1 MKNSVYLI
9 FLGFI
14 LVNFTYA
21 QESTFN
27 WGYSFGNP
35 DGSDEGLQT
44 AIDNE
49 NNIYVGGYYLGEIDF
64 DPGLNDLILSSNGGW
79 DVFIA
84 KYNADGALIFAK
96 SIGGP
101 GEDYLTEM
109 TIDNNGSVIVIG
121 YFEGMIDID
130 PGSTYLPL
138 VAQDFDYNSFV
149 LKLDTNGDYVNAFS
163 TKAEASKI
171 ICDNLGNVLLA
182 GSFQN
187 EVDFDPG
194 DGVYIKEAVG
204 LYDIYILKLD
214 NQLLFEEVTTMN
226 GNSSL
231 VSISGLAYDNS
242 NNIYLTGIFFDSMDF
257 NINGSIETISSN
269 GDQEIFILKI
279 SSSGELIFAKKIGG
293 IGSEYGSSLSID
305 ELSNY
310 YISGYF
316 QGTVDFDPGADNN
329 SITPEGL
336 NAIFLA
342 KYDSL
347 GNYLKVLSLG
357 GVDGWNSS
365 FGMDINDEGDI
376 WVTGIFESTIDF
388 DPGPGET
395 LKSSNGGSD
404 IFLAHYDTDFNYID
418 AVTIGD
424 SEYDYGYSCAVSE
437 EGDVYITGS
446 FSLAADF
453 DPGEEEAI
461 LSSTGYEDIFLAKY
475 TTTPV
480 GTFQPAATYSLSD
493 LTIFPNP
500 TSETL
505 TLNAGIVF
513 QQARVYVYDMLGKL
527 IYSVEDMNG
536 EVFQLNLSGLS
547 EGIYLVEVREENR
560 VWKNTVVISK

>member
-1 MKNSVYLI
+1 MKNSVYFI

-214 NQLLFEEVTTMN
+214 NQLLFEEVTTLN

-231 VSISGLAYDNS
+231 VSISGLAYDNT

-316 QGTVDFDPGADNN
+316 QGTVDFDPGAGNN

-388 DPGPGET
+388 DPGPGEAFRT
-395 LKSSNGGSD
+395 SNGAAD
-404 IFLAHYDTDFNYID
+404 IFLAHYDTEFNYVD
-418 AVTIGD
+418 AVTVGD
-424 SEYDYGYSCAVSE
+424 SEYDYGYSCAIST

-480 GTFQPAATYSLSD
+480 GTFQPAATDSSHDLS
-493 LTIFPNP
+493 IFPNP
-500 TSETL
+500 ASEEVILRTG
-505 TLNAGIVF
+505 TAF
-513 QQARVYVYDMLGKL
+513 QEAEVKIFDM
-527 IYSVEDMNG
+527 
-536 EVFQLNLSGLS
+536 SGLLICRMADRS
-547 EGIYLVEVREENR
+547 GESLRLNIKDLPNGIYLIEVREHEENWR
-560 VWKNTVVISK
+560 GKMVVGN